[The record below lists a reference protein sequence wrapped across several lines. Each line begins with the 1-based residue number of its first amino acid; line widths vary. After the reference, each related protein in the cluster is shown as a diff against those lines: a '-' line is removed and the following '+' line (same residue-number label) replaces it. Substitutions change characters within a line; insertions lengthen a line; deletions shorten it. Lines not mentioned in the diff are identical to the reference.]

1 MNDSEFLEQVAKIFE
16 VNPSDLTLTTELKS
30 LTTWN
35 SMTFMFLAR
44 MLEEQFDQD
53 IDLRRMLMC
62 DTPQDLLDMLRAQ

>member
-1 MNDSEFLEQVAKIFE
+1 
-16 VNPSDLTLTTELKS
+16 
-30 LTTWN
+30 
-35 SMTFMFLAR
+35 MTFMFLAR